1 VTPALRHRGA
11 KLIVPLLL
19 VIVGAAAAMVMVR
32 TRPKA
37 ETRPR
42 EIVPPLV
49 RVLTVRK
56 EDVQL
61 LVRSQGTVV
70 PRTQT
75 TLASEVDGLVLEV
88 SDSFV
93 SGGFFDPGQELLRL
107 DPIDFELAVVRARST
122 VAQAEVRVALEEAE
136 AEIALREWK
145 DLGEGEAAPLVMRG
159 PQLQQARA
167 SLEAAR
173 ATLKQAEVDLARTR
187 VRAPFLGRGHLP
199 MCTPSTTP
207 RCVCR
212 SRTKTSPS
220 STCP

>member
-1 VTPALRHRGA
+1 MTPALRHRGA

-19 VIVGAAAAMVMVR
+19 LIVGVAGAMVMVR

-37 ETRPR
+37 ETRRR
-42 EIVPPLV
+42 EVVPPLV

-56 EDVQL
+56 EDVRL
-61 LVRSQGTVV
+61 FVHSQGTVV

-75 TLASEVDGLVLEV
+75 TLVSEVDGLVLEV

-107 DPIDFELAVVRARST
+107 DPTDFELAVVRARSS

-136 AEIALREWK
+136 AEVALREWK
-145 DLGEGEAAPLVMRG
+145 DLGEGTPAPLVTRG

-173 ATLKQAEVDLARTR
+173 ASLKQAEVDL
-187 VRAPFLGRGHLP
+187 
-199 MCTPSTTP
+199 
-207 RCVCR
+207 
-212 SRTKTSPS
+212 
-220 STCP
+220 